1 MATLQDIRR
10 KIGGVKK
17 TQQITKA
24 MNMVAAAKLRGAQ
37 MRMENFRPYAGKFL
51 EVINNLSSRI
61 DPEAFPLMT
70 QRPVKKVELI
80 SLTADRG
87 LCGSF
92 NVNLINNGEKFIK
105 ARMQEQVEVSLVPVG
120 KKGGEYYKRR
130 KYNVRIRYM
139 DLFNSFDMVTAASI
153 GRDVIDNFLA
163 GGSDEV
169 YILYGE
175 FINMGVQRPK
185 VLRLLPITPLTQ
197 KGEEKQGLEYL
208 YEPSVEGIFNDLLPR
223 YINVQIYRGMLE
235 NAASEQ
241 AARMTAMDNATRNCK
256 ELITSLSLIYNKAR
270 QSAITRELMDIV
282 GGTEALKK

>member
-139 DLFNSFDMVTAASI
+139 DLFNSFDMVTAAGI

>member
-10 KIGGVKK
+10 KIGGVRK

-70 QRPVKKVELI
+70 QRSVKKVELI

-92 NVNLINNGEKFIK
+92 NVNLINNGERFIK
-105 ARMQEQVEVSLVPVG
+105 ARKQEQVETTLVPVG
-120 KKGGEYYKRR
+120 KKGAEYYKRR
-130 KYNVRIRYM
+130 NYIIRSRYL
-139 DLFNSFDMVTAASI
+139 DLFSSFDIVTAAGI

-185 VLRLLPITPLTQ
+185 VLRLLPIAPLTP
-197 KGEEKQGLEYL
+197 KEEEKQGLEYL

-223 YINVQIYRGMLE
+223 YINVQIYRGLLE

-270 QSAITRELMDIV
+270 QSAITKELMDIV
-282 GGTEALKK
+282 GGAEALKK

>member
-61 DPEAFPLMT
+61 DPELFPLMV

-80 SLTADRG
+80 SLTSDRG

-92 NVNLINNGEKFIK
+92 NVNLINAGEKFIK
-105 ARMQEQVEVSLVPVG
+105 ARMQEQGEVSLVAVG
-120 KKGGEYYKRR
+120 KKGGEFYKRR

-139 DLFNSFDMVTAASI
+139 DIFNSFDMVTAAGI

-185 VLRLLPITPLTQ
+185 LHRLLPIAPLTP
-197 KGEEKQGLEYL
+197 KGEEAQGLEYL
-208 YEPSVEGIFNDLLPR
+208 YEPSVEGIFEELLPR

-256 ELITSLSLIYNKAR
+256 DLISSLSLIYNKAR

>member
-10 KIGGVKK
+10 KIGAVKK

-61 DPEAFPLMT
+61 DPEAFPLMA

-92 NVNLINNGEKFIK
+92 NVNLINAGEKFIR
-105 ARMQEQVEVSLVPVG
+105 ARTQEQVEVSVVPVG
-120 KKGGEYYKRR
+120 KKAVEYYKRR
-130 KYNVRIRYM
+130 KHAIRTSYS
-139 DLFNSFDMVTAASI
+139 DIFNSFDMIVASGI
-153 GRDVIDNFLA
+153 GRGVMENFLA

-175 FINMGVQRPK
+175 FINMAVQKPK
-185 VLRLLPITPLTQ
+185 MLRLLPIAPMLQ
-197 KGEEKQGLEYL
+197 EGEAVQGLEYI
-208 YEPSVEGIFNDLLPR
+208 YEPSVEGIFQELLPR
-223 YINVQIYRGMLE
+223 YVNVQIYRGMLE

-241 AARMTAMDNATRNCK
+241 AARMAAMDNATRNCK
-256 ELITSLSLIYNKAR
+256 ELINSLTLIYNKAR
-270 QSAITRELMDIV
+270 QSAITKELMDIV
-282 GGTEALKK
+282 GGAEALKK